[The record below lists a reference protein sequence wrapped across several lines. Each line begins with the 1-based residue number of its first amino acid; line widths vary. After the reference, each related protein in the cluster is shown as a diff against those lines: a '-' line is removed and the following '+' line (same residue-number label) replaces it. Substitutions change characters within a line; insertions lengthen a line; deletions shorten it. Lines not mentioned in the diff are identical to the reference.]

1 MTYLSYQNNICNL
14 GNFQTRYPMKSAG
27 QLLFLFAPF
36 DPKTDK
42 WTLDGL
48 DQKSKNQRV
57 LGIDYSL
64 KFKVI
69 TQQSLLD

>member
-1 MTYLSYQNNICNL
+1 
-14 GNFQTRYPMKSAG
+14 MKSAG